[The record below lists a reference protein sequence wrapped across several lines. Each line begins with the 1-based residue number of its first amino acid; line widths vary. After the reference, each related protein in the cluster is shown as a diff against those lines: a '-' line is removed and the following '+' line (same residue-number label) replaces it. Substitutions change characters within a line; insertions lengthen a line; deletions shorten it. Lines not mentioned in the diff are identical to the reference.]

1 MDAFSYLSV
10 LLSVILG
17 LAIQQVLLGYRG
29 LALSRDKVRWYAP
42 PLIWSGLVLL
52 IVVQHWWSSFGL
64 ASRAGWSFA
73 AFATVLVQTALI
85 YMMAGLVLPDVPSGD
100 AIDLKVHYYRERPI
114 FFGAGVAAILWN
126 CVREY
131 MLYDRLPH
139 RLDLGFNALFL
150 ALALTAIWSRRE
162 RLHEALAGLM
172 VILFTAYIALL
183 FARL

>member
-29 LALSRDKVRWYAP
+29 LALSRDRVRWYAP

-52 IVVQHWWSSFGL
+52 LVVQHWWSSFGL
-64 ASRAGWSFA
+64 ASRTEWSFA
-73 AFATVLVQTALI
+73 AFATVLVQTALL
-85 YMMAGLVLPDVPSGD
+85 YMMAGLVLPDAPGGET
-100 AIDLKVHYYRERPI
+100 IDLKAHYYRERPI
-114 FFGAGVAAILWN
+114 FFSTGVAAILWN
-126 CVREY
+126 GVREY
-131 MLYDRLPH
+131 MLYGAPPQG
-139 RLDLGFNALFL
+139 LDLGFNALFL
-150 ALALTAIWSRRE
+150 VMSLTAIWSRRE
-162 RLHEALAGLM
+162 RLHETFAGLM

>member
-29 LALSRDKVRWYAP
+29 LALSRNRVSWYAP

-52 IVVQHWWSSFGL
+52 LVVQHWWSSFGL
-64 ASRAGWSFA
+64 ASRAEWSFA
-73 AFATVLVQTALI
+73 AFATVLVQTALL
-85 YMMAGLVLPDVPSGD
+85 YMMAGLVLPDVPRGEP
-100 AIDLKVHYYRERPI
+100 IDLKAHYYRERPI

-126 CVREY
+126 GVREY
-131 MLYDRLPH
+131 MLYGTPPRG
-139 RLDLGFNALFL
+139 LDLGFNALFL
-150 ALALTAIWSRRE
+150 MLSLTAMLARRR